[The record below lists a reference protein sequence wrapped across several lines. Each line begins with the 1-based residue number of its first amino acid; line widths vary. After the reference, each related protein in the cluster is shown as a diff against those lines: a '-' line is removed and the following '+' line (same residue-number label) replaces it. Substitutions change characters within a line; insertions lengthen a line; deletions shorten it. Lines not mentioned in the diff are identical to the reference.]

1 MWVMNAICRPFR
13 NIGSFCATL
22 PYSLSR
28 GQINARV
35 CCKLK
40 LIVLKQ
46 KQKFNTV
53 ARVSILRP
61 SFGWKI
67 LSIKLDTDGETG
79 SIFSQIPQCT
89 CPISTMHHSEQKSAH
104 FCSEWCIG
112 KYILWEIPTYWNL
125 LAICIVIRIFLK
137 MTQLGSWCQKRISRG
152 KLLFSNR
159 NASILPRPLICKLGH
174 LPYNLLSTRGVP
186 SLWWWF

>member
-79 SIFSQIPQCT
+79 SIFFTNP
-89 CPISTMHHSEQKSAH
+89 TMHLSHIHNAPFRAEICTFLFWMVH
-104 FCSEWCIG
+104 
-112 KYILWEIPTYWNL
+112 WEIHTLGNTYL
-125 LAICIVIRIFLK
+125 LKSVGYLHRNTYISQNDTTWIVVSKKNFER
-137 MTQLGSWCQKRISRG
+137 
-152 KLLFSNR
+152 
-159 NASILPRPLICKLGH
+159 
-174 LPYNLLSTRGVP
+174 
-186 SLWWWF
+186 